1 LGGPRRREKI
11 GLKILEEFETMPL
24 IQYLSRIPFDFGAI
38 AGLADEIHR
47 LGMKRPLLITDQ
59 GVAQAG
65 LLQRAL
71 DAARPIKP
79 VIYDR
84 TTENPNESSLLECLD
99 IWHDHGCD
107 GLIALGGGSP
117 IDLSKAV
124 ALLTSHSGKLADYN
138 VKTGGSEG
146 IGKVSPQIAIPTAAG
161 TGAEVG
167 RACVMTLLDGSKCV
181 AVNLNMVADC
191 VICDP
196 ELTLSLPPRLTAATG
211 IDAISHGIETFCSTW
226 DNPPAA
232 AIALDCVTRG
242 AKFLPLAVQDGSNR
256 TARWEMMMAALEG
269 GMCLQKALGSAH
281 AMANPLGE
289 LHLHHGTL
297 IGILLP
303 HVLRFNRD
311 HAAEQMAALRH
322 ALEMPA
328 GQELDQWMSA
338 YVAKLGLP
346 TRLSELDV
354 SKEILTEMAEKASKD
369 HLSATNPRPAT
380 ADDYLDLLTS
390 AY

>member
-1 LGGPRRREKI
+1 
-11 GLKILEEFETMPL
+11 MPL

-38 AGLADEIHR
+38 AGLSEEIER
-47 LGMKRPLLITDQ
+47 LGISRPMLITDK
-59 GVAQAG
+59 GVAEAG

-71 DAARPIKP
+71 DAARPFEPI
-79 VIYDR
+79 VYDQ
-84 TTENPNESSLLECLD
+84 TTENPNEASLLECLE
-99 IWHDHGCD
+99 IWKDAGCD

-124 ALLTSHSGKLADYN
+124 ALLTSHGGQLADYN
-138 VKTGGSEG
+138 VKTGGSEK

-181 AVNLNMVADC
+181 AVNLNMVANC

-242 AKFLPLAVQDGSNR
+242 AKWLSVAVEDGSNR
-256 TARWEMMMAALEG
+256 QARWEMMMSALEG

-311 HAAEQMAALRH
+311 HASEQMATLHTAMNVPADKAL
-322 ALEMPA
+322 
-328 GQELDQWMSA
+328 DTWMTGFVESI
-338 YVAKLGLP
+338 GLP
-346 TRLSELDV
+346 TTLSSLGVKQDV
-354 SKEILTEMAEKASKD
+354 LAEMAQKASKD

-380 ADDYLDLLTS
+380 ADDYLDLLT
-390 AY
+390 AAL